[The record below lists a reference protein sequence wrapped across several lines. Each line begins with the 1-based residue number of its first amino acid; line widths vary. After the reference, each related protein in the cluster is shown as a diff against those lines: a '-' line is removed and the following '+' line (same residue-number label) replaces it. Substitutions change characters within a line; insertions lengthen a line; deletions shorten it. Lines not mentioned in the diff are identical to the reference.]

1 MSVRSGIAMLTLAL
15 GSVPGPLRAQEPL
28 TDVRLVA
35 TDTLR
40 DVALTLRENGRPVI
54 YYNPALIERVGP
66 LLRDFFI
73 AHEYGHVFHDH
84 VGGALASRD
93 SSVAEIRQRQEL
105 EADCYAA
112 VRLAPTNRASVEAA
126 VQFFTRMGLFTHDR
140 YHPSGSSRA
149 ANLLACLPPVL
160 ADPERERAAAPS
172 RGVNEVDATT
182 IELGPDAAA
191 RLRGLV
197 RIKIDG
203 QPVGTIS
210 TLGPSTPVIVKRRRQ
225 GPHRYELTVELY
237 SLDELLQINPSGVVR
252 GEGTVEFESAGRL
265 EINWLG
271 DEPPALLPVKG
282 APRRAV
288 P

>member
-1 MSVRSGIAMLTLAL
+1 MTVRNGVTILILAL
-15 GSVPGPLRAQEPL
+15 GSVPQGLRAQEPQMTDVTLLPTDTL
-28 TDVRLVA
+28 TDVAMTR
-35 TDTLR
+35 
-40 DVALTLRENGRPVI
+40 REYGHPVI
-54 YYNPALIERVGP
+54 YFNPALIERVGP

-73 AHEYGHVFHDH
+73 AHEYGHVFYDH
-84 VGGALASRD
+84 MGGALAGLD
-93 SSVAEIRQRQEL
+93 SNVAEVRQRQEL

-112 VRLAPTNRASVEAA
+112 ARLAGTNRASVEAA
-126 VQFFTRMGLFTHDR
+126 VQFFTRMGLFSHDR
-140 YHPSGSSRA
+140 YHPSGSRRA
-149 ANLLACLPPVL
+149 ANLLACIPAVQV
-160 ADPERERAAAPS
+160 DPDRVAPIPA
-172 RGVNEVDATT
+172 RGVGETDATT

-203 QPVGTIS
+203 RVVGTIS
-210 TLGPSTPVIVKRRRQ
+210 TLGPTTPVIMKRLRQ
-225 GPHRYELTVELY
+225 GPHRYELTIELY
-237 SLDELLQINPSGVVR
+237 SLDELLQINPSGVAH
-252 GEGTVEFESAGRL
+252 GDGTVEFEPGGRL

>member
-1 MSVRSGIAMLTLAL
+1 MWVRSGMAMLILAL
-15 GSVPGPLRAQEPL
+15 GSVTGMLRAQEPL

-35 TDTLR
+35 TDTLH
-40 DVALTLRENGRPVI
+40 DVAMTLRENGRPVI

-93 SSVAEIRQRQEL
+93 SSVDQVRQRQEL

-112 VRLAPTNRASVEAA
+112 VRLARTSRASVEAA
-126 VQFFTRMGLFTHDR
+126 VQFFTRMGLFSHDHF
-140 YHPSGSSRA
+140 HPSGSRRA
-149 ANLLACLPPVL
+149 ANLLACLPPVQV
-160 ADPERERAAAPS
+160 DPEHEASAPT
-172 RGVNEVDATT
+172 RGVNDADATT

-197 RIKIDG
+197 RIRIDG
-203 QPVGTIS
+203 RLVGTIS
-210 TLGPSTPVIVKRRRQ
+210 TLGPTTPVIVKRLRQ

-237 SLDELLQINPSGVVR
+237 SIDELLQVSPSGVVQ
-252 GEGTVEFESAGRL
+252 GDGTVEFERAGRL

>member
-1 MSVRSGIAMLTLAL
+1 MSVRSGIALLFLAL
-15 GSVPGPLRAQEPL
+15 GSVPGVLRAQEPL
-28 TDVRLVA
+28 TNVRLVA
-35 TDTLR
+35 TDTLH
-40 DVALTLRENGRPVI
+40 DVAVTQRESGRPVI

-73 AHEYGHVFHDH
+73 AHEFGHVFYDHD
-84 VGGALASRD
+84 GGALGGRD

-112 VRLAPTNRASVEAA
+112 ARLARSSRASIEAA
-126 VQFFTRMGLFTHDR
+126 VQFFTRMGLFSHDR
-140 YHPSGSSRA
+140 FHPSGSRRA
-149 ANLLACLPPVL
+149 ANLLACLPAVRP
-160 ADPERERAAAPS
+160 DPEREAAAPI
-172 RGVNEVDATT
+172 RGLSEADATT

-197 RIKIDG
+197 RIRIDG
-203 QPVGTIS
+203 RLVGTIS
-210 TLGPSTPVIVKRRRQ
+210 TLGPTTPITVKHLRE

-252 GEGTVEFESAGRL
+252 GDGTVEFERAGRL

-282 APRRAV
+282 APRRAI

>member
-1 MSVRSGIAMLTLAL
+1 MAMLILAL
-15 GSVPGPLRAQEPL
+15 GRAPGMLRAQEPL

-35 TDTLR
+35 TDTLH
-40 DVALTLRENGRPVI
+40 DVAVTRRENGRPVI

-93 SSVAEIRQRQEL
+93 SSVDQVRQRQEL

-112 VRLAPTNRASVEAA
+112 VRLARTSRASVEAA
-126 VQFFTRMGLFTHDR
+126 VQFFTRMGLFSHDHF
-140 YHPSGSSRA
+140 HPSGSRRA
-149 ANLLACLPPVL
+149 ANLLACLPPAQV
-160 ADPERERAAAPS
+160 DPDHEASAPT
-172 RGVNEVDATT
+172 RGVNDADATT

-197 RIKIDG
+197 RIRIDG
-203 QPVGTIS
+203 RLVGTIS
-210 TLGPSTPVIVKRRRQ
+210 TLGPTTPVIVKRLRQ

-237 SLDELLQINPSGVVR
+237 SIDELLQVSPSGVVQ
-252 GEGTVEFESAGRL
+252 GDGTVEFERAGRL

-271 DEPPALLPVKG
+271 DEPPSLLPVKG

>member
-1 MSVRSGIAMLTLAL
+1 MWVRSGMAMLILAL
-15 GSVPGPLRAQEPL
+15 GRAPGMLRAQEPL

-35 TDTLR
+35 TDTLH
-40 DVALTLRENGRPVI
+40 DVAVTRRENGRPVI

-73 AHEYGHVFHDH
+73 AHEYGHVFHHH

-93 SSVAEIRQRQEL
+93 SSVDQVRQRQEL

-112 VRLAPTNRASVEAA
+112 VRLARTSRASVEAA
-126 VQFFTRMGLFTHDR
+126 VQFFTRMGLFSHDHF
-140 YHPSGSSRA
+140 HPSGSRRA
-149 ANLLACLPPVL
+149 ANLLACLPPVQV
-160 ADPERERAAAPS
+160 DPEHEASAPT
-172 RGVNEVDATT
+172 RGVNDADATT

-197 RIKIDG
+197 RIRIDG
-203 QPVGTIS
+203 RLVGTIS
-210 TLGPSTPVIVKRRRQ
+210 TLGPTTPLIVKRLRQ

-237 SLDELLQINPSGVVR
+237 SIDELLQVSPSGVVQ
-252 GEGTVEFESAGRL
+252 GDGTVEFERAGRL

-282 APRRAV
+282 APRRPV

>member
-1 MSVRSGIAMLTLAL
+1 MWVRSGMAMLILAL
-15 GSVPGPLRAQEPL
+15 SRAPGMLRAQEPL

-35 TDTLR
+35 TDTLH
-40 DVALTLRENGRPVI
+40 DVAVARRENGRPVI

-93 SSVAEIRQRQEL
+93 SSVDQVRQRQEL

-112 VRLAPTNRASVEAA
+112 VRLARTSRASVEAA
-126 VQFFTRMGLFTHDR
+126 VQFFTRMGLFSHDHF
-140 YHPSGSSRA
+140 HPSGSRRA
-149 ANLLACLPPVL
+149 ANLLACLPPVQV
-160 ADPERERAAAPS
+160 DPEHEASAPT
-172 RGVNEVDATT
+172 RGVNDADATT

-197 RIKIDG
+197 RIRIDG
-203 QPVGTIS
+203 RLVGTIS
-210 TLGPSTPVIVKRRRQ
+210 TLGPTTPLIVKRLRQ

-237 SLDELLQINPSGVVR
+237 SIDELLQVSPSGVVQ
-252 GEGTVEFESAGRL
+252 GDGTVEFERAGRL
-265 EINWLG
+265 EINWLA

-282 APRRAV
+282 APRRVV

>member
-1 MSVRSGIAMLTLAL
+1 MLVRSSMALLILAL
-15 GSVPGPLRAQEPL
+15 GGVPAALRAQEPL
-28 TDVRLVA
+28 TDVRLLA
-35 TDTLR
+35 TDTLH
-40 DVALTLRENGRPVI
+40 DVAVTRRENGRAVI

-73 AHEYGHVFHDH
+73 AHEYGHVFYDH
-84 VGGALASRD
+84 VGGALAGRD
-93 SSVAEIRQRQEL
+93 SNEAEIRQRQEL

-112 VRLAPTNRASVEAA
+112 ARLARTSRASVEAA
-126 VQFFTRMGLFTHDR
+126 VQFFTRMGLFSHDR
-140 YHPSGSSRA
+140 FHPTGSRRA
-149 ANLLACLPPVL
+149 ANLLACLPGVQ
-160 ADPERERAAAPS
+160 ADPDRDSSAPA
-172 RGVNEVDATT
+172 RGLAEADATT

-197 RIKIDG
+197 RIRIDG
-203 QPVGTIS
+203 RVMGTIS
-210 TLGPSTPVIVKRRRQ
+210 TLGPTTPVIVKRLQ
-225 GPHRYELTVELY
+225 KGPHRYELTVEVY
-237 SLDELLQINPSGVVR
+237 NLDELLQLTPSGVIR
-252 GEGTVEFESAGRL
+252 GDGTVEFERAGRL

>member
-1 MSVRSGIAMLTLAL
+1 MWVRSGMAMLILAL
-15 GSVPGPLRAQEPL
+15 GGAPGMLRAQEPL

-35 TDTLR
+35 TDTLH
-40 DVALTLRENGRPVI
+40 DVAVTRRESGRPVI

-93 SSVAEIRQRQEL
+93 SSVDQVRQRQEL

-112 VRLAPTNRASVEAA
+112 VRLARTSRASVEAA
-126 VQFFTRMGLFTHDR
+126 VQFFTRMGLFSHDHF
-140 YHPSGSSRA
+140 HPSGSRRA
-149 ANLLACLPPVL
+149 ANLLACLPPVQV
-160 ADPERERAAAPS
+160 DPEHEASAPT
-172 RGVNEVDATT
+172 RGVNDADATT

-197 RIKIDG
+197 RIRIDG
-203 QPVGTIS
+203 RLVGTIS
-210 TLGPSTPVIVKRRRQ
+210 TLGPTTPVIVKRLRQ

-237 SLDELLQINPSGVVR
+237 SIDELLQVSPSGVVQ
-252 GEGTVEFESAGRL
+252 GDGTVEFERAGRL

>member
-1 MSVRSGIAMLTLAL
+1 MLVLAL
-15 GSVPGPLRAQEPL
+15 ASVPVVLRAQEPQM
-28 TDVRLVA
+28 TDVTLLA
-35 TDTLR
+35 TDTLS
-40 DVALTLRENGRPVI
+40 DVAFTRREHGHPVI
-54 YYNPALIERVGP
+54 YFNPALIERVGP

-73 AHEYGHVFHDH
+73 AHEYGHVLYDH
-84 VGGALASRD
+84 VGGALGGPD
-93 SSVAEIRQRQEL
+93 SSTAEIRQRQEL

-112 VRLAPTNRASVEAA
+112 VRLSVENRASVEAA
-126 VQFFTRMGLFTHDR
+126 IQFFTRMGLFSHDR
-140 YHPSGSSRA
+140 FHPSGSRRA
-149 ANLLACLPPVL
+149 ANLLACLPAVRVDPDRVAPV
-160 ADPERERAAAPS
+160 PP
-172 RGVNEVDATT
+172 RGVGEADATT

-203 QPVGTIS
+203 RVVGTIS
-210 TLGPSTPVIVKRRRQ
+210 TLGPTTPVIVKRLSQ
-225 GPHRYELTVELY
+225 GPHRYELTIELY
-237 SLDELLQINPSGVVR
+237 SLDELLQINPSGLVR
-252 GEGTVEFESAGRL
+252 GDGTVEFERAGRL

>member
-1 MSVRSGIAMLTLAL
+1 MLLRSGVTILMVAL
-15 GSVPGPLRAQEPL
+15 GSVPGMLRAQEPL

-35 TDTLR
+35 TDTLH
-40 DVALTLRENGRPVI
+40 DVALTVRRLGRPVI

-73 AHEYGHVFHDH
+73 AHEYGHVFHHH

-93 SSVAEIRQRQEL
+93 STVAEIRQRQEL

-112 VRLAPTNRASVEAA
+112 VRLARSSRASVEAA
-126 VQFFTRMGLFTHDR
+126 VQFFTRMGLFSHDR
-140 YHPSGSSRA
+140 YHPSGSRRA
-149 ANLLACLPPVL
+149 ANLLACLPQVV
-160 ADPERERAAAPS
+160 ADPERENVAAPS
-172 RGVNEVDATT
+172 RGVNDADATT

-203 QPVGTIS
+203 KMVGTIS
-210 TLGPSTPVIVKRRRQ
+210 TLGPSTPVIVKRRRH
-225 GPHRYELTVELY
+225 GPHRYELTIELY
-237 SLDELLQINPSGVVR
+237 SLNELLQVNPSGVVR
-252 GEGTVEFESAGRL
+252 GDGTVEFEPAGRL

-271 DEPPALLPVKG
+271 DEPPSLLPVKG

>member
-1 MSVRSGIAMLTLAL
+1 MSVRSGVAIFFLAL
-15 GSVPGPLRAQEPL
+15 GSVPGTLRAQEPL
-28 TDVRLVA
+28 TDVRLLA

-40 DVALTLRENGRPVI
+40 DVALTRRENGRAVI

-73 AHEYGHVFHDH
+73 AHEFGHIFYDHD
-84 VGGALASRD
+84 GGALAGRD
-93 SSVAEIRQRQEL
+93 SNVVEVRQRQEL

-112 VRLAPTNRASVEAA
+112 ARLARSSRASIEAA
-126 VQFFTRMGLFTHDR
+126 VQFFTRMGLFSHDR
-140 YHPSGSSRA
+140 FHPSGSRRA
-149 ANLLACLPPVL
+149 ANLLACLPAVQ
-160 ADPERERAAAPS
+160 ADPEREGAEPV
-172 RGVNEVDATT
+172 RGVNEVEATT

-197 RIKIDG
+197 RIRIDG
-203 QPVGTIS
+203 RLVGTIS
-210 TLGPSTPVIVKRRRQ
+210 TLGPTTPITVKRLRD

-252 GEGTVEFESAGRL
+252 GDGTVEFERAGRL

-271 DEPPALLPVKG
+271 EEPPSLLPVKG
-282 APRRAV
+282 APRKAI